1 MNMNHGLSD
10 VSFQIVAHSLLK
22 NAERFSQWNVF
33 WFIE

>member
-10 VSFQIVAHSLLK
+10 VSFQIVVYILLK
-22 NAERFSQWNVF
+22 NVERFSQWNVF